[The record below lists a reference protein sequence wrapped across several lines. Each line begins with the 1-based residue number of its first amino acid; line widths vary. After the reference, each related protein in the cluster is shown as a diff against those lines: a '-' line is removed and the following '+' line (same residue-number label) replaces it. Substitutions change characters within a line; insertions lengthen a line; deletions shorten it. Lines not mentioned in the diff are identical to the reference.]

1 MGFPQELLTKA
12 GVSQIVNVLGFVGQ
26 SFAAIRLCSC
36 TEAASS
42 NTPMDELGMVQCDFI
57 YKDRL

>member
-26 SFAAIRLCSC
+26 SFTA
-36 TEAASS
+36 T
-42 NTPMDELGMVQCDFI
+42 
-57 YKDRL
+57 